1 MAKATSW
8 EVTDDFG
15 ERVKPLIPLRQRSA
29 EQTYAR
35 KSGGG
40 RKPKDARLVFEA
52 IVFVLLTG
60 CQWKTLPTKRFA
72 RASAVHARFLEWEK
86 AGVFKA
92 LWTTGLAE
100 YDDFEGIA
108 GRWQS
113 IDGAMM
119 KAPMTQQSV
128 GANPTDKVIIRASS
142 LCWWTDVAP
151 HLSLVVTGAN
161 RHDVSCWRLGLT
173 GLSSSGLVHHKDST
187 STYVLMRATQECQ
200 HLE

>member
-40 RKPKDARLVFEA
+40 RKPKDARLVFKV
-52 IVFVLLTG
+52 IVFVLRTG
-60 CQWKTLPTKRFA
+60 CQWKTLPTERFG

-86 AGVFKA
+86 AGVFEA
-92 LWTTGLAE
+92 LWKTGLTE

-113 IDGAMM
+113 VDGAMM
-119 KAPMTQQSV
+119 KAPMAQQSV
-128 GANPTDKVIIRASS
+128 GANPSDGGENGSKHHFWR
-142 LCWWTDVAP
+142 TDVA
-151 HLSLVVTGAN
+151 HRYRLS
-161 RHDVSCWRLGLT
+161 
-173 GLSSSGLVHHKDST
+173 
-187 STYVLMRATQECQ
+187 
-200 HLE
+200 